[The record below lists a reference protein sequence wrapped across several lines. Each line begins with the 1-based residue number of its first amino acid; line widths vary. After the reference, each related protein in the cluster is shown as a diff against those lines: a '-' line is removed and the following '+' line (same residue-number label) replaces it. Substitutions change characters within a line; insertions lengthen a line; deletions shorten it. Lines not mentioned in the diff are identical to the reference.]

1 MRVRKESLSSFLIMC
16 FAVLYAAAMAMLP
29 NAYFRDRVNY
39 INYAIDSAGIL
50 NSYDNALILLF
61 NEPLFL
67 LLNSFLSSFIH
78 ADNVPAVFVFFIA
91 FTIFFVV
98 VKKSKNMLTA
108 TVAVLL
114 MFFTAQVFHLQ
125 VVVLRQGLAAA
136 LFIWL
141 VYYFW
146 NTKKFYVLL
155 PVLGFLHSSFFVVAL
170 IFYIDKAV
178 VLMISRRLVIRLF
191 VQFSLGLV
199 VALAGLYVASALG
212 MRQASEAHVLG
223 PVSVGGGNFI
233 LWSLVL
239 ITLMSL
245 STKKLFSD
253 PFYIVAMLGLCFYLA
268 LYFLSPIAGRIVG
281 VFLPFCLVA
290 LTTNFSG
297 RVSLVMFFV
306 LAINIYLFSGSIET
320 NSLTDSGVRYF
331 SGLL

>member
-1 MRVRKESLSSFLIMC
+1 MKLHKDSLSSFFTMLV
-16 FAVLYAAAMAMLP
+16 AVLYATAMAMLP

-39 INYAIDSAGIL
+39 INYAIDSKGIL
-50 NSYDNALILLF
+50 NSYDNTLVLLF

-67 LLNSFLSSFIH
+67 LLNGFLSSFIH
-78 ADNVPAVFVFFIA
+78 ADNVPAVFVFFIS

-98 VKKSKNMLTA
+98 IKKSKNMITT

-114 MFFTAQVFHLQ
+114 IFFTAQVFHLQ
-125 VVVLRQGLAAA
+125 VVVLRQGVATA

-146 NTKKFYVLL
+146 NTKKLYIFL
-155 PVLGFLHSSFFVVAL
+155 PFLGFLHSSFFVVSL
-170 IFYIDKAV
+170 IFYIDKV
-178 VLMISRRLVIRLF
+178 TVLMISRRLVIRLF
-191 VQFSLGLV
+191 VQFSFGLV

-212 MRQASEAHVLG
+212 MRQASESHVLG

-245 STKKLFSD
+245 STKKLLSD
-253 PFYIVAMLGLCFYLA
+253 PFYIVSMLGLCFYLA
-268 LYFLSPIAGRIVG
+268 LYFLSPIAGRVVG

-290 LTTNFSG
+290 ITTNFSG
-297 RVSLVMFFV
+297 RVSLIMFCV
-306 LAINIYLFSGSIET
+306 LAINVYVFFNGIEA

-331 SGLL
+331 SGLF